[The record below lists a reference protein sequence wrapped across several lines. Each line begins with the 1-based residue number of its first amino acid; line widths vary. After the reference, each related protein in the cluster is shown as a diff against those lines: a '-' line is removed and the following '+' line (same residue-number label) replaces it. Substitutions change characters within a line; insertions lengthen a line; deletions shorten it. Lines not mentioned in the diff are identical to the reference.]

1 LKTYWKSTKPERSE
15 RNAARDCIGFHWD
28 LRRDHPDPRNVERG
42 RNARQK
48 KQVVDALTTALGES
62 DKEKEAPIVDF
73 RKTEAVSSIPWL
85 NKYLTRFD
93 LLPRIQKLL
102 NQAEVKWT
110 PASLLL
116 MSAGCFAGPA
126 CLIYLRTDSKLL
138 SLLVGA
144 AFGSFP
150 FMFVLFK
157 TAKRFGKFEQG
168 LPDALDLMTSA
179 LRVGHSFN
187 AAMGLLTRE
196 CADPISSEFKICFD
210 EQNFGLES
218 RIALENLTARIPL
231 QDLKIVVTAILIQ
244 RESGGNLAEVLEKT
258 AYVIRQRFRLKKQ
271 VMVHTAQGRL
281 TGWILT
287 VLPIALGFALYMMNP
302 DMMSLLW
309 KREIGVKLLFAAGAM
324 LVIGTLII
332 QKIVRM
338 EV

>member
-1 LKTYWKSTKPERSE
+1 MPLVIVLVFVGIFAVIAPLLV
-15 RNAARDCIGFHWD
+15 IGS
-28 LRRDHPDPRNVERG
+28 G
-42 RNARQK
+42 AGNARQK
-48 KQVVDALTTALGES
+48 KQVVEALTTALGES
-62 DKEKEAPIVDF
+62 DKKPEPVLDF
-73 RKTEAVSSIPWL
+73 RKNEVVSSIPFL
-85 NKYLTRFD
+85 NGVLTRFD
-93 LLPRIQKLL
+93 FLPKIQKVL
-102 NQAEVKWT
+102 NQAEMKWT
-110 PASLLL
+110 PSSLIL
-116 MSAGCFAGPA
+116 MSIVSFAAPA
-126 CLIYLRTDSKLL
+126 FLVYLRTGSKIL
-138 SLLVGA
+138 SFLVGLVG
-144 AFGSFP
+144 GSFP

-157 TAKRFGKFEQG
+157 RMKRFGKFAQG

-187 AAMGLLTRE
+187 AAMGLVARE
-196 CADPISSEFKICFD
+196 CVDPIGGEFKICFD

-218 RIALENLTARIPL
+218 RIALENLTTRIPL

-271 VMVHTAQGRL
+271 VMTHTAQGRL

-287 VLPIALGFALYMMNP
+287 ILPIALGFALYMMNP

-309 KREIGVKLLFAAGAM
+309 RREIGVKLLFAAGGM
-324 LVIGTLII
+324 LVVGTLVI

>member
-1 LKTYWKSTKPERSE
+1 MAFVIVLVF
-15 RNAARDCIGFHWD
+15 IGIFAVIAPLLVMWSGAGD
-28 LRRDHPDPRNVERG
+28 
-42 RNARQK
+42 ARQK
-48 KQVVDALTTALGES
+48 KQVVATLTTALGES
-62 DKEKEAPIVDF
+62 SKEKQAPVVDF
-73 RKTEAVSSIPWL
+73 RKNEALSSIPWVNTL
-85 NKYLTRFD
+85 LTRYD
-93 LLPRIQKLL
+93 LMPQIQKLL

-110 PASLLL
+110 PGSLLL
-116 MSAGCFAGPA
+116 MSLASFAVPA
-126 CLIYLRTDSKLL
+126 YLIDLRTDSKIVSILAGL
-138 SLLVGA
+138 
-144 AFGSFP
+144 AFCFMP
-150 FMFVLFK
+150 FAFVLIK
-157 TAKRFGKFEQG
+157 KAKRFGKFEQG

-187 AAMGLLTRE
+187 AAMGLVTRE
-196 CADPISSEFKICFD
+196 CSDPIAGEFKICFD

-218 RIALENLTARIPL
+218 RVALENLTARIPL

-281 TGWILT
+281 TGYILT
-287 VLPIALGFALYMMNP
+287 ILPIALGFALYIINP

-309 KREIGVKLLFAAGAM
+309 KREIGVKLLIAAGAM